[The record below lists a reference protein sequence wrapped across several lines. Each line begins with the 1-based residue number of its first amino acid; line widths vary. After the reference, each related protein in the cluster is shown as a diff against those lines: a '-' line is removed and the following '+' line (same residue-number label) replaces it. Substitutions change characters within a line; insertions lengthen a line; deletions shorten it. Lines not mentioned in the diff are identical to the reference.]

1 MTIERQVDSPSATVA
16 EKEPKNAVRS
26 DSQASIDQRAAGAGG
41 SLRSQIDG
49 VLLIAGIILA
59 AAFFWAYWPTLA
71 GLVGAWNTE
80 PDYSHGF
87 FVAPL
92 AIWFLWARRDLFP
105 YRTEKGTGTVVIGGL
120 SENPTVP
127 GRRSQS
133 PFPPTTGRGFMWD
146 AVFGLGLI
154 AFSLAMR
161 ALGSHYYLDAI
172 DGWSILPWVGGVVLL
187 LAGRKVFWWS
197 LPSIAFLWFMV
208 PLPYR
213 VERWLSLPLQGA
225 ATKFSCWTLQ
235 ALGQPALSEG
245 HTILLGD
252 NRLEVEQACSGLRIF
267 MGITALA
274 FAYVILMRRSW
285 WEKALLL
292 CCTIPIALIANAS
305 RIVATGLLYQYAS
318 GEAARKFSHD
328 AAGWVMIVFAAGL
341 FGLVLW
347 YLSRLVQE
355 VEVVDV
361 GDLMRRDRW

>member
-1 MTIERQVDSPSATVA
+1 MKMRAKQDDLSA
-16 EKEPKNAVRS
+16 
-26 DSQASIDQRAAGAGG
+26 ASGAGTNTIPPG
-41 SLRSQIDG
+41 RNDPGTFHFRIDG
-49 VLLIAGIILA
+49 FPSVGGVILA

-71 GLVGAWNTE
+71 GLVDSWNRE

-87 FVAPL
+87 FVPLL

-105 YRTEKGTGTVVIGGL
+105 GMD
-120 SENPTVP
+120 
-127 GRRSQS
+127 
-133 PFPPTTGRGFMWD
+133 RGALD
-146 AVFGLGLI
+146 VVFGLGLI
-154 AFSLAMR
+154 AASVAVR
-161 ALGSHYYLDAI
+161 ALGAHFYLDAL
-172 DGWSILPWVGGVVLL
+172 DGWSILPWVGGAVLL

-213 VERWLSLPLQGA
+213 VERWLSLPLQGM
-225 ATKFSCWTLQ
+225 ATKLSCWVLQ
-235 ALGQPALSEG
+235 ALGQPALSEA
-245 HTILLGD
+245 HVIILGD

-285 WEKALLL
+285 WEKSLLL
-292 CCTIPIALIANAS
+292 CSTVPIALIANAA
-305 RIVATGLLYQYAS
+305 RIVATGLLYQYTS
-318 GEAARKFSHD
+318 GEAAKKFSHD

-347 YLSRLVQE
+347 YLSRLVEE

-361 GDLMRRDRW
+361 GDVIRRGRV